1 MASFSFEDGM
11 SRELSFE
18 QGEDSNGKYIR
29 FTVPSLEYWDM
40 IYMK

>member
-11 SRELSFE
+11 SRELPFV
-18 QGEDSNGKYIR
+18 QGENANGKYIEY
-29 FTVPSLEYWDM
+29 TIPSLEYWDM